1 MKKLSNTEAGL
12 KKSVGYRKKACRSSH
27 HWSLYL
33 KSIKILK
40 IIYFEEHQQTTATL
54 NKKYL
59 LIYFICFFLLGK
71 KKGESQVNKGDSMFI
86 KFLLETYCFLSFSCF
101 SVLTLHKRIKFSIKD
116 LWLNL
121 QFLEDLLTFTEEIL
135 NGKFHILCSVT

>member
-27 HWSLYL
+27 QRFSMKKLCWSLYL

-59 LIYFICFFLLGK
+59 LIYFICFCLLGK
-71 KKGESQVNKGDSMFI
+71 RKGESQVNKGDSMFI

-116 LWLNL
+116 L
-121 QFLEDLLTFTEEIL
+121 
-135 NGKFHILCSVT
+135 